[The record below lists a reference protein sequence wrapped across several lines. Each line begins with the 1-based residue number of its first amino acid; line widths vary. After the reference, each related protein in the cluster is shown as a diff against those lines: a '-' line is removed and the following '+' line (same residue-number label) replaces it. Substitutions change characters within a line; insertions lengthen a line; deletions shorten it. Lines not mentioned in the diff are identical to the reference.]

1 MQKITN
7 LERTNYSRF
16 IHLPYLKKRQEIM
29 LESTQMMT
37 YSYKYNSE
45 IKKIDKLKLLCI
57 FLEEQSKQIR
67 FLDP

>member
-1 MQKITN
+1 
-7 LERTNYSRF
+7 
-16 IHLPYLKKRQEIM
+16 M